1 MMVAQFFVQSTQVPE
16 RKFRII
22 ALDKE
27 TMIATLEGIEATFEQ
42 KIDKATLTRLGYTIT
57 KEEVPDAEQP

>member
-1 MMVAQFFVQSTQVPE
+1 MAAQFFVQSTQVPE
-16 RKFRII
+16 RKFRVI

-27 TMIATLEGIEATFEQ
+27 TMIATLKGIEATFEQ
-42 KIDKATLTRLGYTIT
+42 KIDKATLTRLGYTVT